1 MIVILLKFIHIP
13 AIAIWSAGLLCLP
26 FLYIQRRGLEDEA
39 LHRLHNFTRFIY
51 VGVVSPAAF
60 VAVACGI
67 ALIFL
72 QATYQPWFSVKLALV
87 GVMAIIHV
95 MSGLMILRLF
105 EPGQTYPYWRFVAVT
120 VLTTL
125 VIGAILLVVLGK
137 PIWSVERHIAG
148 IFSPGALGDMLGQL
162 IAWLR

>member
-1 MIVILLKFIHIP
+1 MIVILLKFVHILS
-13 AIAIWSAGLLCLP
+13 IAIWSAGLLCLP
-26 FLYIQRRGLEDEA
+26 FLYVQRRRLEDDA

-51 VGVVSPAAF
+51 VGVISPAAF
-60 VAVACGI
+60 MAVACGI

-87 GVMAIIHV
+87 GIMVMIHV

-120 VLTTL
+120 VLTTS
-125 VIGAILLVVLGK
+125 VIGAILFVVLGK
-137 PIWSVERHIAG
+137 PVWSIDRHIAG
-148 IFSPGALGDMLGQL
+148 IFAPGALGVMLGEL